1 MIQFSNLLQDN
12 KLENI
17 QQRALYA
24 KKQLFKKS
32 PDKRFA
38 LLLLNAHFRPVACI
52 PFNGKE
58 EIPTIREEITNEL
71 KKGYHKEGYVILFKN
86 TDDNKVQKGLPLT
99 DIAIALHGCL
109 GAISADVND
118 VMLIG
123 KKLYSSAACEK
134 TGSFTNK
141 KE

>member
-1 MIQFSNLLQDN
+1 MIQFSNQLQDE
-12 KLENI
+12 KLENS

-24 KKQLFKKS
+24 KKHLFKKN
-32 PDKRFA
+32 PGKRFA
-38 LLLLNAHFRPVACI
+38 LLLLNAHFRPLACI

-58 EIPTIREEITNEL
+58 NITAIREEITNEL

-86 TDDNKVQKGLPLT
+86 TDDNEVQKGLPLT
-99 DIAIALHGCL
+99 DIAFALHGCL
-109 GAISADVND
+109 GTISADVND

-123 KKLYSSAACEK
+123 KKLYYSAACEK
-134 TGSFTNK
+134 TGSFADK

>member
-1 MIQFSNLLQDN
+1 MIQFSNLFQDD
-12 KLENI
+12 KLENSL
-17 QQRALYA
+17 QRALYA
-24 KKQLFKKS
+24 KKQLFKKN

-38 LLLLNAHFRPVACI
+38 LLLLNAHFRPLACI
-52 PFNGKE
+52 PFNDKE
-58 EIPTIREEITNEL
+58 DIPAIREEITDEL

-86 TDDNKVQKGLPLT
+86 SDDNEVQKGLPLT
-99 DIAIALHGCL
+99 DIAVALHGCL
-109 GAISADVND
+109 DPISADVND

-134 TGSFTNK
+134 TGSFTDK